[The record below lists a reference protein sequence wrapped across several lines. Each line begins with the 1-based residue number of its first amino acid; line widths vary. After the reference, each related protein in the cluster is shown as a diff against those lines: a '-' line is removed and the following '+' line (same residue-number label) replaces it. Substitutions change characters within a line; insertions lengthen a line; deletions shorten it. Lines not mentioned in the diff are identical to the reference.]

1 MAFRTTAAKLML
13 NKIGIV
19 GGRNIGG
26 VLAQECAKRNLAK
39 TVALMDIAVS
49 LLRPA
54 RDNSLPPR
62 RGSPPPLFFLLK
74 KTPRHRSQTW
84 QRGTCLTLRKATLL
98 PSAMLSWLAAKAT
111 MFSKAQT

>member
-19 GGRNIGG
+19 GGGNIGG

-62 RGSPPPLFFLLK
+62 RGSPPRYLK
-74 KTPRHRSQTW
+74 KRR
-84 QRGTCLTLRKATLL
+84 ATGAR
-98 PSAMLSWLAAKAT
+98 PGKGEHA
-111 MFSKAQT
+111 